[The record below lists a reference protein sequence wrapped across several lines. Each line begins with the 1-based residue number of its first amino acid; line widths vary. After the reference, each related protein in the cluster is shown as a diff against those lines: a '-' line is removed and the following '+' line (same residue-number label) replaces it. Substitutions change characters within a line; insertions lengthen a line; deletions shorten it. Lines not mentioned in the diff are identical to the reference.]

1 MKQHSR
7 QSDSSSS
14 KEMILF
20 MTLLL
25 ISHMSACVAF
35 RPSTISVIPRI
46 ARQKI
51 AIAPPRP
58 SSAERK
64 LINIDHH
71 NINGEV
77 LKYSPLSAS
86 PASFSSTSMSLFGKF
101 GKGNGDKVTDEDDE
115 NIDVDNAADNANT
128 STNSFLKVA
137 LPSFIA
143 GGVATLGFLFL
154 PLLSDYNDA
163 FNGGTSNN
171 LSSSDGTSKINVGN
185 KSVNN
190 VNQPV
195 ILFETILNDLND
207 AYVDNVD
214 VQKLF
219 ETGVKAMTASLD
231 PYTEFESRLEAKEL
245 EESVTGKYGGVG
257 LVIRGGTNLKLLQE
271 DEDISIVGGSDKE
284 ENKMPYKPN
293 SISSPPVAARREINR
308 VNELGKKTANKDDEI
323 DVDEIERKRARKK
336 SMEEGIR
343 VVSAFEGELN
353 VMGKSI
359 RQNTYRILSFVS
371 FIRICF

>member
-1 MKQHSR
+1 M
-7 QSDSSSS
+7 
-14 KEMILF
+14 
-20 MTLLL
+20 
-25 ISHMSACVAF
+25 
-35 RPSTISVIPRI
+35 ISVIPRI

-86 PASFSSTSMSLFGKF
+86 PASFSSTSLSLFGKF
-101 GKGNGDKVTDEDDE
+101 GKGNGDNVTDEDDE

-128 STNSFLKVA
+128 STSFLKVA

-271 DEDISIVGGSDKE
+271 DEEISIVGGRDKE
-284 ENKMPYKPN
+284 ENEMPYKPN

-353 VMGKSI
+353 VMGNSI

>member
-1 MKQHSR
+1 MSHAMNQYSR
-7 QSDSSSS
+7 RTNSSSS
-14 KEMILF
+14 KNIMLLF
-20 MTLLL
+20 QMLLL
-25 ISHMSACVAF
+25 VSHRSTCVAF
-35 RPSTISVIPRI
+35 QSTTISAIPRI
-46 ARQKI
+46 ARQI
-51 AIAPPRP
+51 VISPPRP
-58 SSAERK
+58 SSVERK
-64 LINIDHH
+64 LINVGHN
-71 NINGEV
+71 NINGQV
-77 LKYSPLSAS
+77 LKYNPLSAS
-86 PASFSSTSMSLFGKF
+86 PASFSSTSLSLFEKF
-101 GKGNGDKVTDEDDE
+101 GKGSGDKGTNDGDDE
-115 NIDVDNAADNANT
+115 NIEADDAAGNANT
-128 STNSFLKVA
+128 STDSFLKVA

-163 FNGGTSNN
+163 FNGGTLNK
-171 LSSSDGTSKINVGN
+171 LSTSEGTSKIDVGN

-207 AYVDNVD
+207 AYVDKVD

-245 EESVTGKYGGVG
+245 AESVTGKYGGVG

-271 DEDISIVGGSDKE
+271 DEDDKE
-284 ENKMPYKPN
+284 EIETPSSSDKPM
-293 SISSPPVAARREINR
+293 SISSTPVAARREIDR
-308 VNELGKKTANKDDEI
+308 MNELGKKTANKDVEI
-323 DVDEIERKRARKK
+323 DVDEMERKRARKK

-353 VMGKSI
+353 VIGNSI
-359 RQNTYRILSFVS
+359 RLNNIASPHFYS
-371 FIRICF
+371 IRVCL

>member
-1 MKQHSR
+1 ML
-7 QSDSSSS
+7 
-14 KEMILF
+14 LF
-20 MTLLL
+20 ETLLL
-25 ISHMSACVAF
+25 VSQISAGFSF
-35 RPSTISVIPRI
+35 EPTPTSIIPSRHRI
-46 ARQKI
+46 ARQI
-51 AIAPPRP
+51 VIAPPRAL
-58 SSAERK
+58 SADRK
-64 LINIDHH
+64 LINTHH
-71 NINGEV
+71 DFNSQL
-77 LKYSPLSAS
+77 LKYSRISAS
-86 PASFSSTSMSLFGKF
+86 SSSSTSLFLFGKF
-101 GKGNGDKVTDEDDE
+101 GKGNGDKVTDDDQNVEEDTPADE
-115 NIDVDNAADNANT
+115 DANANT
-128 STNSFLKVA
+128 RSFLKVA
-137 LPSFIA
+137 LPSFLA
-143 GGVATLGFLFL
+143 GGIATLGFLFL
-154 PLLSDYNDA
+154 PLLADYNDA
-163 FNGGTSNN
+163 FNGGTINN
-171 LSSSDGTSKINVGN
+171 SFQTSEGMSKVAAEN
-185 KSVNN
+185 KNVNN

-207 AYVDNVD
+207 AYVDKVD

-231 PYTEFESRLEAKEL
+231 PYTEFESRLEAREL